1 MRKLVAALTAAL
13 AAAALVVIFGGTAEA
28 AHVFTGP
35 NETAT
40 KGATVTFNVD
50 WPHGSI
56 TLTCQQGTTQVLN
69 RTQKINTGFLLDSAS
84 WVANTPANCDALW
97 YYIPGAG
104 QPRVTEGEL
113 TFAVDGGGS
122 PPPDAPVVLIVFENR
137 PFSQIAGHAPY
148 LNGLAAQGQLF
159 THDVAIV
166 HPSLPNYLA
175 FTAGATLGCTTDYN
189 CTPNTRPEENLYHQL
204 EVAGISWNAFAEHM
218 PTNCRLS
225 DAGTVP
231 NKYIAHHNPVV
242 YFTNVHAACLL
253 KSKPYSQIDPS
264 ALPRFTFISPGN
276 EHNMHDG
283 TVAQGDAWAAANIP
297 ALLDAGAEVIFTFDE
312 GIGTNQTV
320 YTFVVGPGIAPGT
333 NTGAFNNYSLL
344 AGLEVKFG
352 LARLRNAQTSTV
364 LPI

>member
-1 MRKLVAALTAAL
+1 MSSPSPSTAA
-13 AAAALVVIFGGTAEA
+13 A
-28 AHVFTGP
+28 P
-35 NETAT
+35 
-40 KGATVTFNVD
+40 
-50 WPHGSI
+50 
-56 TLTCQQGTTQVLN
+56 
-69 RTQKINTGFLLDSAS
+69 
-84 WVANTPANCDALW
+84 
-97 YYIPGAG
+97 
-104 QPRVTEGEL
+104 
-113 TFAVDGGGS
+113 

-253 KSKPYSQIDPS
+253 KSKPYSQIDPA

-297 ALLDAGAEVIFTFDE
+297 ALLNAGAEVIVTFDE

-333 NTGAFNNYSLL
+333 NTGSFNNYSLL